1 MAKGKAKSPTSKPTE
16 VAAAPKEALDLKN
29 DGNRMFAQRDYA
41 KAIQQYD
48 AALKILPEGSTERA
62 DLLCNK
68 AACFYAQNKLKEA
81 VKECGGALEVSPGSI
96 KALRHRAKALEKQG
110 MFKAALGDIQA
121 INKTES
127 ATDDSR
133 ETERRLR
140 ELVAGRRP
148 SLANGGARAAG
159 PAGSSAGA
167 RGGRSM
173 QWPFSAK
180 VTLGN
185 ETRLVQ
191 LSASAG
197 YADLLGQVAAK
208 FPSAGPVLLKYS
220 DKDGDA
226 VTITCRGD
234 VQLALAEALKATDR
248 RLGVIPPI
256 RVTALPVDKSE
267 VPPVPLE
274 EQQEA
279 AAAMLQQ
286 QKQLQQLQQ
295 LAAAQ
300 AAQQQQQ
307 AAAKQTAQTP
317 SGEVI
322 EIDDWLVEFANLFRE
337 MSGIDADRHID
348 AHNEG
353 WTSTSRAME
362 AALRSEEAAPLFDK
376 AIERF
381 KEVTASGYLNWGNVF
396 MCRGHKAL
404 DVAALAG
411 QELSQELLD
420 KVTAE
425 FDAAEA
431 KVNEA
436 LAVKP
441 DLFDAISTMATLY
454 FDRAKLAAK
463 LLVKPLPSL
472 PEGVAEGSKEAE
484 AAAAAAS
491 AAATREALTKIKAA
505 DVEAAKAHMDTAHT
519 WYKKAHEAA
528 VALEQQRKAEADAKQ
543 KEEGGD
549 AAAAAPKQ
557 PDAAANGAAG
567 EPMALPAHAQVM
579 YGNSLYEW
587 SQVLA
592 AVGGEWRGLLDEAVA
607 CFKDAG
613 CAEPDIRTALK
624 NHTQAEQLDLGPD
637 PEPEQQPAAAAAAA
651 AQQQQQHKPVPP
663 EAKGLPKLER
673 KPKEKAAAADK

>member
-1 MAKGKAKSPTSKPTE
+1 
-16 VAAAPKEALDLKN
+16 
-29 DGNRMFAQRDYA
+29 
-41 KAIQQYD
+41 
-48 AALKILPEGSTERA
+48 
-62 DLLCNK
+62 
-68 AACFYAQNKLKEA
+68 
-81 VKECGGALEVSPGSI
+81 
-96 KALRHRAKALEKQG
+96 
-110 MFKAALGDIQA
+110 
-121 INKTES
+121 
-127 ATDDSR
+127 
-133 ETERRLR
+133 
-140 ELVAGRRP
+140 
-148 SLANGGARAAG
+148 
-159 PAGSSAGA
+159 
-167 RGGRSM
+167 
-173 QWPFSAK
+173 
-180 VTLGN
+180 
-185 ETRLVQ
+185 
-191 LSASAG
+191 
-197 YADLLGQVAAK
+197 
-208 FPSAGPVLLKYS
+208 
-220 DKDGDA
+220 
-226 VTITCRGD
+226 
-234 VQLALAEALKATDR
+234 
-248 RLGVIPPI
+248 
-256 RVTALPVDKSE
+256 
-267 VPPVPLE
+267 
-274 EQQEA
+274 
-279 AAAMLQQ
+279 
-286 QKQLQQLQQ
+286 
-295 LAAAQ
+295 
-300 AAQQQQQ
+300 
-307 AAAKQTAQTP
+307 
-317 SGEVI
+317 
-322 EIDDWLVEFANLFRE
+322 
-337 MSGIDADRHID
+337 
-348 AHNEG
+348 
-353 WTSTSRAME
+353 ME

-491 AAATREALTKIKAA
+491 AAATREALTKIK
-505 DVEAAKAHMDTAHT
+505 
-519 WYKKAHEAA
+519 KAHEAA

-549 AAAAAPKQ
+549 AAAAAAKQ

-637 PEPEQQPAAAAAAA
+637 PEPEQQPAAAA
-651 AQQQQQHKPVPP
+651 QQQQQHKPVPP

>member
-1 MAKGKAKSPTSKPTE
+1 MAKGKAKSPSSKPAE
-16 VAAAPKEALDLKN
+16 VSATPKEALDLKN
-29 DGNRMFAQRDYA
+29 DGNRMFAQREYT
-41 KAIQQYD
+41 KAIEQYD
-48 AALKILPEGSTERA
+48 AAMKILPNGSTERA

-68 AACFYAQNKLKEA
+68 AACFYALNKLKEA

-110 MFKAALGDIQA
+110 MYKAALGDIQA

-127 ATDDSR
+127 ASDDSR
-133 ETERRLR
+133 EAERRLKDLQQQQQR
-140 ELVAGRRP
+140 Q
-148 SLANGGARAAG
+148 
-159 PAGSSAGA
+159 

-180 VTLGN
+180 VTVGG

-191 LSASAG
+191 LTASAG
-197 YADLLGQVAAK
+197 YADLLGQVQAK
-208 FPSAGPVLLKYS
+208 FPSAGPCLLKYV
-220 DKDGDA
+220 DKDGDQ

-256 RVTALPVDKSE
+256 RVTATPVDK
-267 VPPVPLE
+267 

-279 AAAMLQQ
+279 VAAMLQQ
-286 QKQLQQLQQ
+286 QKQLQQL
-295 LAAAQ
+295 A

-307 AAAKQTAQTP
+307 QQQQTAAKQTAQTQ

-337 MSGIDADRHID
+337 MSGIDADRHVD

-353 WTSTSRAME
+353 WTSTTRAME
-362 AALRSEEAAPLFDK
+362 ATLRSEQAQPLFDK
-376 AIERF
+376 AIDKF
-381 KEVTASGYLNWGNVF
+381 KEVTATGYLNWGNVHL
-396 MCRGHKAL
+396 CRGHKAL
-404 DVAALAG
+404 DVAALQG
-411 QELSQELLD
+411 QELTQELVD
-420 KVTAE
+420 KVSAE

-431 KVNEA
+431 KLQEA
-436 LAVKP
+436 LVVVPDFLDAV
-441 DLFDAISTMATLY
+441 STMASVY

-463 LLVKPLPSL
+463 LLVKPLPPP
-472 PEGVAEGSKEAE
+472 PEGVTEGSKEAE
-484 AAAAAAS
+484 AAAQAAS
-491 AAATREALTKIKAA
+491 TAATREALTKIKAA
-505 DVEAAKAHMDTAHT
+505 DVEAAKGHMETAHT
-519 WYKKAHEAA
+519 WYKKAHAA
-528 VALEQQRKAEADAKQ
+528 ALAFEQQRKAEAEAKQ
-543 KEEGGD
+543 KEDGGD
-549 AAAAAPKQ
+549 AAAAAAKQ
-557 PDAAANGAAG
+557 PEAAANGTAAG
-567 EPMALPAHAQVM
+567 EPMTLPAHAQVM

-592 AVGGEWRGLLDEAVA
+592 AVGQEWKGLLDDAVA

-613 CAEPDIRTALK
+613 CAEPDIRAALK
-624 NHTQAEQLDLGPD
+624 NHTKADQLDLGPD
-637 PEPEQQPAAAAAAA
+637 PEPEPQPEQQQPAAA

-673 KPKEKAAAADK
+673 KPREKAAADK